1 MAVIRNQ
8 VYLYWNEDCWGD
20 PVWMDRLGKLCLCP
34 TEFYK
39 EVAVPKRCKKM
50 IAVFTV
56 DKRAASF
63 TITAPQEES
72 YGDSSRVEEFKGMMY
87 VNGQRW
93 LAKQYE
99 AGRRYVHFEYES

>member
-1 MAVIRNQ
+1 MTEIRNQ
-8 VYLYWNEDCWGD
+8 VYLYLEEDCWGD
-20 PVWMDRLGKLCLCP
+20 LVWKDRTGNLCLCP

-50 IAVFTV
+50 TAVFTV

-63 TITAPQEES
+63 TITDPREEGS
-72 YGDSSRVEEFKGMMY
+72 FGATSFVKEYKGLMY
-87 VNGQRW
+87 VNAQRW

-99 AGRRYVHFEYES
+99 AGRRYVHFEYV